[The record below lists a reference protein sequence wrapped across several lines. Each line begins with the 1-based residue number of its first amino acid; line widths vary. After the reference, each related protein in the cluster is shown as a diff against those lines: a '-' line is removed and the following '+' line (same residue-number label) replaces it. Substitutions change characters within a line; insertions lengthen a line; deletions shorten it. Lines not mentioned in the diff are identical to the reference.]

1 MCEILEVIKM
11 DDGILVECTQHE
23 GDFMKAKVI
32 TIFDRES
39 SSPAKITKFC
49 MDRTRQCFNDNP
61 VAPWFRIDEKI
72 DEKFLQRG
80 NTVLIE
86 C

>member
-1 MCEILEVIKM
+1 MCEILEVIKTEKE
-11 DDGILVECTQHE
+11 ILVECTHHE
-23 GDFMKAKVI
+23 GDFMNAKTI

-39 SSPAKITKFC
+39 RPAKITRFC

-72 DEKFLQRG
+72 DERFLQRG

-86 C
+86 